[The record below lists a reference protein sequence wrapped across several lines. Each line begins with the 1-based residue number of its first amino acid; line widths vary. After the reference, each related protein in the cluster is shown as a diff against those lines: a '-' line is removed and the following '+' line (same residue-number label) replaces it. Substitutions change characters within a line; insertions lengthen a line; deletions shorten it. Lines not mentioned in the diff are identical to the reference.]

1 MVVIHE
7 KSRKSWY
14 KVIYWVCHYFSH
26 VNAKLIPTYSPINA
40 GLANSMKNT
49 AKYVISSVILIFRD
63 EMVLQLCKMC
73 NRHFPGTAC
82 LKMHQ
87 KTHHKSRH
95 PVYDEDMFKCSYC
108 SGVFHEKGAL
118 QEHLRFFHLEEEC
131 LITGVVCRGAFEMY
145 QYISECHPPFFLQGK
160 LTITISAIISV
171 RVYISLS
178 NAVA

>member
-1 MVVIHE
+1 M
-7 KSRKSWY
+7 R
-14 KVIYWVCHYFSH
+14 
-26 VNAKLIPTYSPINA
+26 
-40 GLANSMKNT
+40 NT
-49 AKYVISSVILIFRD
+49 ARYVISSVILIFRD

-160 LTITISAIISV
+160 LTITKDCGKKQHTFKDWPLIKNPQF
-171 RVYISLS
+171 LS
-178 NAVA
+178 YPHEIW

>member
-1 MVVIHE
+1 
-7 KSRKSWY
+7 
-14 KVIYWVCHYFSH
+14 
-26 VNAKLIPTYSPINA
+26 
-40 GLANSMKNT
+40 
-49 AKYVISSVILIFRD
+49 
-63 EMVLQLCKMC
+63 MVLQLCKMC

-95 PVYDEDMFKCSYC
+95 PVYDEDMYKCSYC

-160 LTITISAIISV
+160 KNITIIAISAVI
-171 RVYISLS
+171 RK
-178 NAVA
+178 N